1 MRAAF
6 SVLACIQSM
15 EFQMLSSTTS
25 NTTDAGKIVL
35 GGGFRLPVADASKIV
50 LGGGFRLPVAKA

>member
-1 MRAAF
+1 
-6 SVLACIQSM
+6 
-15 EFQMLSSTTS
+15 MLSSTTS

-35 GGGFRLPVADASKIV
+35 GGGFRLPATDASKIV